1 MNVAVVSIGS
11 NISPDANVQKACER
25 LNKEFIVRSVS
36 SFVRTKP
43 LGGVPQPDFTN
54 GVILLEVDIGIETL
68 KARLKFIEA
77 ELGRQER
84 DNKWGPREID
94 LDVLIWNGQVVDQDY
109 YERDFLQNAVREILP
124 GLNSGGA

>member
-11 NISPDANVQKACER
+11 NISPDVNVKKACER
-25 LNKEFIVRSVS
+25 LNKEFVVRSVS

-43 LGGVPQPDFTN
+43 LGGVQQSDFTN
-54 GVILLEVDIGIETL
+54 GVIMLEVDLDIETL
-68 KARLKFIEA
+68 KARLKLIEV
-77 ELGRQER
+77 ELGRRER

-94 LDVLIWNGQVVDQDY
+94 LDVLIWNGQVVDRDY

-124 GLNSGGA
+124 GLKLRCA